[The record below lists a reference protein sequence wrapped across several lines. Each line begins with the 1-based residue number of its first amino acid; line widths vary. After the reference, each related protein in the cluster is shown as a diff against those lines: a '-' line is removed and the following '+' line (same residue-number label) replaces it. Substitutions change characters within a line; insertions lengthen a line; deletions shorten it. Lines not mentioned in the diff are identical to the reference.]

1 MGVAAL
7 RFTRSHD
14 VSPTETDILRQ
25 LAAAD
30 LKPPRSVTLAVTNR
44 CNLSCQHCWPLS
56 GPDQEAPVVPRKK
69 VKALMAGFAALGV
82 TKIVVTGGEPM
93 THPDWVELLTFACD
107 LPDVV
112 EVRLQTNAILITP
125 AEVAA
130 LQALKDRGLIIQTS
144 LEGASPPAH
153 DRVRG
158 EGSYAQTLQGLH
170 LLEKGGLAPLICIT
184 FTEMQHNFE
193 QLPDLLALTEKM
205 GIGQFV
211 SGTLVRGG
219 RAMQSLGL
227 LPPTSK
233 QYEQLL
239 ARYRGDEAFRERY
252 RRIGNIA
259 ALEWRHETSSST
271 STCCEFIETPYVT
284 AEGRLYPCVML
295 HADDYAA
302 PGVYDRA
309 LNSAV
314 AEKIDAWSRLTKI
327 NHTRR
332 SSLQACQG
340 CPDYGRCRAGCIGRA
355 FSAYG
360 DFFAVEDRCRLRKAI
375 YGWQAEET

>member
-1 MGVAAL
+1 M
-7 RFTRSHD
+7 
-14 VSPTETDILRQ
+14 SPTETEILRQ
-25 LAAAD
+25 LAAAG
-30 LKPPRSVTLAVTNR
+30 LKPPRSVTLAVTNQ

-56 GPDQEAPVVPRKK
+56 GPDQEAPVVPGPR
-69 VKALMAGFAALGV
+69 VMEVMDGFAALGA
-82 TKIVVTGGEPM
+82 TKIVLTGGEPL
-93 THPDWVELLTFACD
+93 THPDWVELLNFACE
-107 LPDVV
+107 LPGVV
-112 EVRLQTNAILITP
+112 EVRLLTNAILITP
-125 AEVAA
+125 AEVTA
-130 LQALKDRGLIIQTS
+130 LLALKERGLIIQTS
-144 LEGASPPAH
+144 LEGAAPPAH

-158 EGSYAQTLQGLH
+158 EGSFAQTLEGLR
-170 LLEKGGLAPLICIT
+170 LLEESGLAPQICIT

-193 QLPDLLALTEKM
+193 ELPDLLALTDQM

-233 QYEQLL
+233 QYEQLV
-239 ARYRGDEAFRERY
+239 ARYRRDEAFRERY

-259 ALEWRHETSSST
+259 ALEWRGETDNGADN
-271 STCCEFIETPYVT
+271 CCDFIETPYVT

-302 PGVYDRA
+302 PDVYNRPLTTA
-309 LNSAV
+309 I
-314 AEKIDAWSRLTKI
+314 AEKVDAWSRLTAI

-332 SSLQACQG
+332 TSLKACRS
-340 CPDYGRCRAGCIGRA
+340 CADFGRCRAGCMGRA

-360 DFFAVEDRCRLRKAI
+360 DFFAVEDRCRLRQAV
-375 YGWQAEET
+375 YGWQTDEV